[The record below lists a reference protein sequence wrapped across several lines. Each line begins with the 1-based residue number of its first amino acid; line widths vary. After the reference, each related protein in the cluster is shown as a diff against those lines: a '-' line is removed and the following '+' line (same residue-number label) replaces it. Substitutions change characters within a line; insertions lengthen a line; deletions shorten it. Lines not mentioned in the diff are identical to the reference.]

1 MNISCIWLLLK
12 QKRSIK
18 PETKKEAEERK
29 INWHIEKWERI
40 I

>member
-12 QKRSIK
+12 QNTRIK